1 MLEIEELL
9 KPCQIINT
17 ESLCS
22 ESGTQWSY
30 ATSYE
35 TTIDVCKLTEF
46 TVTESLPCPP
56 SNPCVC
62 VRLKLLIDWP
72 HPGKAWRAQWMWR
85 GTTWRSWTCCP
96 TTWSSTCCRLP
107 TAPAAW
113 CLRRTRSSS
122 SRPKTR
128 GWVAN
133 TGRRQWPIQ
142 RKFSTSAEKT
152 NVVLVSSSFRHS
164 QCEFASCSMT
174 SVSNTAGW
182 VEDHCSSEWPT
193 TPPGCFETSSKESL
207 LFWIKYFKNI
217 VNLFKMSRCLCLVFL
232 TVELKITLL

>member
-1 MLEIEELL
+1 MSNHEYWVIMQWIWHKLCNKLWNDNWCLQADWIHGHRVAAMPSL
-9 KPCQIINT
+9 K
-17 ESLCS
+17 SLC
-22 ESGTQWSY
+22 
-30 ATSYE
+30 
-35 TTIDVCKLTEF
+35 VCA
-46 TVTESLPCPP
+46 
-56 SNPCVC
+56 
-62 VRLKLLIDWP
+62 RLKLLIDWP

-174 SVSNTAGW
+174 SVSNKAGW

-232 TVELKITLL
+232 TVELKITVL